1 VVSGDQLDFLVGLEL
16 SGVSFVRDYVE
27 FLFDG
32 PVLRVMSE
40 PEARLAQRSGT
51 FPNSPFRDVAC
62 ALIGSTVSGAGEH
75 GNAVIIV
82 FDTGGTIRVPLFSED
97 AGPEVVHFVPWGDG
111 AIDVAA
117 MRIWENRA

>member
-1 VVSGDQLDFLVGLEL
+1 VVDDDQFDFLVGLEL
-16 SGVSFVRDYVE
+16 SGVSFVRDYIE

-40 PEARLAQRSGT
+40 PEARLAQQSGT

-62 ALIGSTVSGAGEH
+62 ALIGSTISGTGEER
-75 GNAVIIV
+75 NALIIS

-97 AGPEVVHFVPWGDG
+97 AGPEVVHFVPWADG
-111 AIDVAA
+111 ALDVAA